1 LKVQK
6 KLIEELTE
14 NVADYR
20 KRYNKLDSRY
30 EDRLTEKEM
39 SIQTLTDQIR
49 EMKESNMAEKQDQ

>member
-1 LKVQK
+1 MQK

-20 KRYNKLDSRY
+20 KRYNKLDSKY

-39 SIQTLTDQIR
+39 NVQTLTDQIA
-49 EMKESNMAEKQDQ
+49 EMKASNLTEKQDQ

>member
-1 LKVQK
+1 MQK

-20 KRYNKLDSRY
+20 KRYNKLDSKY

-39 SIQTLTDQIR
+39 NVQTLTDQIAG
-49 EMKESNMAEKQDQ
+49 MKESN